1 MYLFKAI
8 LLIQPSKSLEK
19 KHSSLVLHNLV
30 LAYLSSAS
38 QVAQWVKNPPAMQ
51 ETEEMWVQFLGQ
63 EDPLEEDTATHASS
77 YLENPMDKRSLTSY
91 SRRVSKSQMLL
102 RRLGT
107 HTLLFISF
115 LGMHPGIIHELC
127 SYPKEHF
134 LISKVY
140 SFSCTSLPCTKLSA
154 AKILLYCKFSQISD
168 FFFF

>member
-77 YLENPMDKRSLTSY
+77 YLENPMDRGAWWVTIY
-91 SRRVSKSQMLL
+91 RVTKSW
-102 RRLGT
+102 T
-107 HTLLFISF
+107 
-115 LGMHPGIIHELC
+115 
-127 SYPKEHF
+127 
-134 LISKVY
+134 
-140 SFSCTSLPCTKLSA
+140 
-154 AKILLYCKFSQISD
+154 
-168 FFFF
+168 

>member
-8 LLIQPSKSLEK
+8 LLIQPSKSLGK

-30 LAYLSSAS
+30 PAYLSSAS

-51 ETEEMWVQFLGQ
+51 ETQDMWVQFLGQ
-63 EDPLEEDTATHASS
+63 EDHLEEDTATHTSS

-91 SRRVSKSQMLL
+91 SHRVAKSQMLL

-115 LGMHPGIIHELC
+115 LGMRPGIIHELC
-127 SYPKEHF
+127 SYLRNTF
-134 LISKVY
+134 
-140 SFSCTSLPCTKLSA
+140 
-154 AKILLYCKFSQISD
+154 
-168 FFFF
+168 